1 LRHNAQNIFGTNL
14 SKRPGKKLQNCETRK
29 TEMAQPQTP
38 PGFSLFLEG
47 VYLLTAGGY
56 YLLAAGGGGDI
67 SDSAIQTQFKYVFD
81 SGTTTPDPLGAFEL
95 FNVFKEPTANIFAFQ
110 TVNGNFIT
118 AVDGGGRTTDVL
130 HTDAVSVGAWEQFRI
145 AQTGPSGAFSVS
157 IQTHSNNFLTAVG
170 LGGKTTDAIHSDA
183 TKVGSWE
190 TFFIRQWGSP
200 GDVSPAA
207 SQYFI
212 VDISKNQAIAAR
224 GGGGQTQNT
233 IQFAGINGNTPLD
246 WARFTLIP
254 QSNGSYALQTINENY
269 VTAVNGGGLDYG
281 TESSDNIHT
290 DATIASTWEQF
301 RFASPFDDGS
311 FAIQTFKGYYLG
323 KRTFGGAAEGEYSTD
338 ITDLDAASRFW
349 LIPAAFF

>member
-1 LRHNAQNIFGTNL
+1 
-14 SKRPGKKLQNCETRK
+14 
-29 TEMAQPQTP
+29 MAQPQIP
-38 PGFSLFLEG
+38 PGFSLFLEF
-47 VYLLTAGGY
+47 VYLLTDGGY
-56 YLLAAGGGGDI
+56 FLLANGGGGDI

-81 SGTTTPDPLGAFEL
+81 SGTTIPSPIGAFEL
-95 FNVFKEPTANIFAFQ
+95 FNVYKEPTANLFAFQ
-110 TVNGNFIT
+110 TSNGNFIT

-130 HTDAVSVGAWEQFRI
+130 HTDAVSIGAWEQFRI
-145 AQTGPSGAFSVS
+145 AQAGPSGAFSVS
-157 IQTHSNNFLTAVG
+157 IQTSSNNFLTAVG

-190 TFFIRQWGSP
+190 TFFIRKW
-200 GDVSPAA
+200 GDVGHRSPAA

-212 VDISKNQAIAAR
+212 VDTSKNQAIAAR

-233 IQFAGINGNTPLD
+233 IQFAGTSGNIPLD

-269 VTAVNGGGLDYG
+269 VTAVDGGGLDYG

-290 DATIASTWEQF
+290 DATVASTWEQF
-301 RFASPFDDGS
+301 NFASPYDDGS
-311 FAIQTFKGYYLG
+311 FTIQTSKGYYLG
-323 KRTFGGAAEGEYSTD
+323 KRTFGGTAEGEYSTD
-338 ITDLDAASRFW
+338 ISDLSAASRFW